1 VDHPAQLSTSHPWRS
16 AALIAATIATV
27 ELFLLIVIGFAFGA
41 KFFSREVERAVTPS
55 AASPA
60 AETASPSQP
69 AAAAKSQTPPA
80 TNEPAAPL
88 LPRSETSVMVLNGNG
103 APGAAGA
110 AADRVQRRGY
120 IIAGTANAPRT
131 NFRRSIVMYRPGRE
145 AEARRLAKDLRVKRV
160 APLDGIGVAA
170 LQGGHVALIVGG

>member
-41 KFFSREVERAVTPS
+41 KFFSREVERAVMAP
-55 AASPA
+55 ASTRA
-60 AETASPSQP
+60 AETATSAQP
-69 AAAAKSQTPPA
+69 TAASKSQTPPA
-80 TNEPAAPL
+80 TNEPAPL